1 MIPSIAARNA
11 ASVFP
16 DPVGAR
22 ISVDAPEAIAGQPS
36 CCGRVGASKDA
47 ANQSRTGAWKLESS
61 AGVVVTFSGYRD
73 DAGLAEEEGDSPDE
87 DREADEPAHEHGPE
101 EDAVRDAERARGE
114 AGDVEERVQ
123 RDGEHEE
130 EQPGTDGLTD
140 KALEADVDGVAG
152 EKVLLNAPDRVR

>member
-61 AGVVVTFSGYRD
+61 AGVVVTVSGYR
-73 DAGLAEEEGDSPDE
+73 ALTRAPVLGGTRAFALPGV
-87 DREADEPAHEHGPE
+87 GPLCGGNP
-101 EDAVRDAERARGE
+101 RHRRARRRASRPTG
-114 AGDVEERVQ
+114 
-123 RDGEHEE
+123 
-130 EQPGTDGLTD
+130 PL
-140 KALEADVDGVAG
+140 
-152 EKVLLNAPDRVR
+152 